1 MGDAE
6 LRLDDRARLAGRP
19 LAVGEQLQDPA
30 PDRIAE
36 DVERVH
42 GASISAVTHISQALD
57 LSPGG
62 AHDPAGLRGQP
73 GSVAYRGSGLLA
85 GAARRRRTPAPTATA
100 ATAPD
105 AARTT
110 GPGSPKSF
118 SALAS
123 STTTRATRTSAAGAR
138 ADSRAPI
145 STPGIE
151 PASTA
156 PAMSRCRSPKKA
168 CPSAAA
174 VTSGTAWTRSVP
186 TRSLA
191 RRVGYSVRS
200 TTMIS
205 EPEPTEVR
213 PTTRPPTAPSSAVG
227 SGRTRTGPGS
237 PGPAARRRVLTSRP
251 SAALGTLPTHS
262 QPTSDQATVPRR
274 ACTRPPKGFIT
285 ALAARSLET
294 AAIGGTPN
302 RRTRIGVIRA
312 PPPMPVSPTTTPTP
326 RPARTI
332 TGSIGRVSAARP
344 GIVY

>member
-42 GASISAVTHISQALD
+42 GASISAGTHISQALD

-100 ATAPD
+100 AT
-105 AARTT
+105 
-110 GPGSPKSF
+110 
-118 SALAS
+118 
-123 STTTRATRTSAAGAR
+123 AR